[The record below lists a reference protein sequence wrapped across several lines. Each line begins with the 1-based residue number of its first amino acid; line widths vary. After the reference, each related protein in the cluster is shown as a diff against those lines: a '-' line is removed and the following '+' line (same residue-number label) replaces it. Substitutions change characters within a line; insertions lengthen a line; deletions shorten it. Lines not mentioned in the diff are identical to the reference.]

1 MGPGNRQILR
11 RAPMNYEPVLILD
24 MQIIMQ
30 TDGKIFS
37 SKSASFVCE
46 KCVQNE
52 FGSCPRLKI
61 AEKFQLP
68 PEVYKAAEYV
78 DLEEVEQPN
87 YRSPCERILYAL
99 GQMGSPPEG
108 ISFGFHILFVFVEIM
123 KQNLKERA
131 WVDDMGN
138 LTERYKTWL
147 LAKFK
152 KNLNDL
158 MVDQNMKLFS
168 KEKLTTLKLFCR
180 CNGIPFNSLKLRSA
194 LPPTQVF
201 RNNYKKREGVDYVS
215 KSFLDI
221 RKRKREVGYKE
232 EARGQESESSDR
244 KHGRLGAVYAKKQN
258 LLGSRARMDVPGANE
273 ENFKV
278 DKPVR
283 VKRED
288 LANRGNGRRVNQN
301 LKYSENKQG
310 SGLRLKNVK
319 TVQGK
324 QSSNEVTPNTKKEA
338 REVGVKEEHL
348 GSEPQIKSEV
358 EEKEKMMVK
367 KEEYPAQPVH
377 LIRKGE
383 DYQAQRFDINN
394 LNYDQQ
400 RSETSNNLY
409 NGQTM
414 DLLTTVSPG
423 TQFPNPEL
431 PQRRR
436 GPSQPASQLHR
447 TVRGRGPKMV
457 QQQRKQIPEKLRKP
471 SKEETGMSQCLES
484 ESHYAPSALVKNFPH
499 NFSQN
504 SGLNS
509 QNLNSECG
517 NVNIILENEERE
529 NLGEQMKPRVEGLLG
544 LPEHLGK
551 MRVSNAETTKR
562 KSQLGKGDTSE
573 YRDRNLEAMKN
584 RRGSGYGKFQDLH
597 LPSLN
602 QMISSN
608 EREEYE
614 AKPETDHP
622 IASDNLKH
630 QRSQIPNNPTD
641 LKQEDSKKGQDKQC
655 QMENE
660 GEKDISEVIKKIHLN
675 PSKRNGSFDQNKASI
690 LYTQNAKEIPERM
703 KSSVGNQSKSGTG
716 NNFIYI
722 NMQHNHFEIKNGRG
736 LPTRP
741 EDSASMERASKKI
754 SELDGLLNDLV
765 NNLTSLKD
773 YVLQAGMSDTQMK
786 QKGIQSIQT
795 KRAYSLKLKGG
806 GQISDNQ

>member
-1 MGPGNRQILR
+1 
-11 RAPMNYEPVLILD
+11 MNYEPVLILD

-30 TDGKIFS
+30 TEGKIFS

-46 KCVQNE
+46 KCMQNE

-61 AEKFQLP
+61 AEKFELP
-68 PEVYKAAEYV
+68 PEVYKATEYV
-78 DLEEVEQPN
+78 DLELGEVEQPN

-108 ISFGFHILFVFVEIM
+108 ISFGFHIYFVFVEIM

-215 KSFLDI
+215 KSFLDM

-232 EARGQESESSDR
+232 EARGRESESSDR

-258 LLGSRARMDVPGANE
+258 LLGSRARMDLSGANE
-273 ENFKV
+273 ENFKIE
-278 DKPVR
+278 KPIR

-301 LKYSENKQG
+301 VKYSENQQS

-319 TVQGK
+319 TGQGK
-324 QSSNEVTPNTKKEA
+324 LSANEVTPNIKKEA
-338 REVGVKEEHL
+338 REVGVKVEHL
-348 GSEPQIKSEV
+348 GSEPQIKSELKA
-358 EEKEKMMVK
+358 KEKIMVK
-367 KEEYPAQPVH
+367 KEEYTAQPVH
-377 LIRKGE
+377 LLRKGA

-400 RSETSNNLY
+400 RSETSNNQY

-436 GPSQPASQLHR
+436 GPSQPTSQLHR
-447 TVRGRGPKMV
+447 TVRGRGPKIA
-457 QQQRKQIPEKLRKP
+457 QQKRKQIPEKLRKP
-471 SKEETGMSQCLES
+471 AKEETGMSQCLDS
-484 ESHYAPSALVKNFPH
+484 ESHYAPSALVKTFPH

-509 QNLNSECG
+509 QNMNSECG
-517 NVNIILENEERE
+517 NVNIILEHEERE

-551 MRVSNAETTKR
+551 MRVSNTENTER
-562 KSQLGKGDTSE
+562 KSQFRKDENSE
-573 YRDRNLEAMKN
+573 YLDRNLEVLKN
-584 RRGSGYGKFQDLH
+584 RHGSGYGKFQDLH

-608 EREEYE
+608 ERDEYE
-614 AKPETDHP
+614 SKPETDQP
-622 IASDNLKH
+622 IASDNPKH
-630 QRSQIPNNPTD
+630 QRTQITNNQND
-641 LKQEDSKKGQDKQC
+641 LKLEVSIQKQDKQR
-655 QMENE
+655 QIENE
-660 GEKDISEVIKKIHLN
+660 GQTEISDAIKKIQLN
-675 PSKRNGSFDQNKASI
+675 PSKRNNSFDQNKASI

-703 KSSVGNQSKSGTG
+703 KSSVGSQPKTGTG

-722 NMQHNHFEIKNGRG
+722 NMQHNHFEIKNARG

-786 QKGIQSIQT
+786 QKGIIPIQ
-795 KRAYSLKLKGG
+795 
-806 GQISDNQ
+806 N